1 MKGGCMEIGEK
12 KEENW
17 NGKGKKGDLKFIEEI
32 NMNVGW
38 REDNV
43 KREERKIEIEI
54 IRRDEIERCKNERK
68 EEMELNGFKNGKKI
82 WI

>member
-1 MKGGCMEIGEK
+1 M
-12 KEENW
+12 
-17 NGKGKKGDLKFIEEI
+17 
-32 NMNVGW
+32 
-38 REDNV
+38 